1 MEAMNY
7 KELSEKLQAAFPKG
21 TVIET
26 GKHQAYIP
34 VQAYMARL
42 EEAAAG
48 QWQWRVIK
56 EPVVYSEEQA
66 VCVFGELIIAGT
78 VRSGMGFSYYVGK
91 EDTKSV
97 SAFKNAVSGAESDA
111 IRNACDK
118 YLMGWK
124 DLAPYREWA
133 SNPGVG
139 LGETNKLEEPATGV
153 SCVKC
158 GRNLKAE
165 DILFLEVNEIRNRY
179 CKEHVPQHFLR
190 KK

>member
-1 MEAMNY
+1 METSTY
-7 KELSEKLQAAFPKG
+7 KELAEKLQAPFPLG

-42 EEAAAG
+42 EEIAAG

-56 EPVVYSEEQA
+56 EPIVYSNEQA
-66 VCVFGELIIAGT
+66 VCVIGELVVAGT
-78 VRSGMGFSYYVGK
+78 VRSGMGFSYYVNK
-91 EDTKSV
+91 EDAKSV

-118 YLMGWK
+118 FLMGWK
-124 DLAPYREWA
+124 DLAQYREWA

-139 LGETNKLEEPATGV
+139 LGQTQRTEEKDTGV
-153 SCVKC
+153 RCIKC
-158 GRNLKAE
+158 QNPLKSE
-165 DILFLEVNEIRNRY
+165 DILFLDVNNIRNHY
-179 CKEHVPQHFLR
+179 CKEHVPQHFL
-190 KK
+190 KKK